1 MKKISSV
8 FSPITWPC
16 EYIILSSVAIVDNS
30 SCSGKVEKSTCFC
43 ATFSSNGEAFL
54 PEPCRQGFIFI
65 PAHFHAVLVRASCKP
80 SDLALFRILCV
91 FQGTE
96 VQLEDIKR
104 VYSLFLDE
112 CRSSQFLKEYQQEFM
127 FSEEVPTSQ
136 EQTTTDSMETDTT
149 T

>member
-1 MKKISSV
+1 MS
-8 FSPITWPC
+8 
-16 EYIILSSVAIVDNS
+16 
-30 SCSGKVEKSTCFC
+30 
-43 ATFSSNGEAFL
+43 
-54 PEPCRQGFIFI
+54 EPCGQGLILYRHI
-65 PAHFHAVLVRASCKP
+65 LMAYWYRYRVNV
-80 SDLALFRILCV
+80 ALFRILCV